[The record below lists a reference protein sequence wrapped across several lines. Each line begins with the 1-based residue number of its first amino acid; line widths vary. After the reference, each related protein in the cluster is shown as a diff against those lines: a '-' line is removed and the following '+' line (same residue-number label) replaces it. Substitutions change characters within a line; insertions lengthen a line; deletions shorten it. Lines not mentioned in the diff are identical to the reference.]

1 MDILG
6 IGPLE
11 LLFIVIIA
19 LIVLGP
25 KDMAKAGKT
34 IGRYLRKVVKSD
46 AWQAVQHTTKELR
59 SLPNKLIRE
68 AGMEDEYEEFKSIM
82 PDTNLKLPSWDDIVS
97 DPNKTIASNSP
108 ASKTASTP
116 ETDHF
121 LDWTTPPADRNISDP
136 ITPNEQNEK

>member
-46 AWQAVQHTTKELR
+46 TWQAVQHTTKELR

-68 AGMEDEYEEFKSIM
+68 AGMEEELEEFKSIM
-82 PDTNLKLPSWDDIVS
+82 PDTNLKLPSWDDMVS
-97 DPNKTIASNSP
+97 DPHKMIASNTPESEIEN
-108 ASKTASTP
+108 TP
-116 ETDHF
+116 ETDQF
-121 LDWTTPPADRNISDP
+121 LDWKTPPANRNSSDP
-136 ITPNEQNEK
+136 LTPNKQTKK